1 MIAKI
6 IGISE
11 TRSFS
16 PEQVKIFSKIFAFF
30 YSFLVAT
37 TIGYG
42 SITPNTDSGKLFCI
56 FFTMIGI
63 PYFAYMIS
71 VIAELINN
79 VITWA
84 KSRITGISITGLY
97 ITGGTIFMIVI
108 PAKIFVVVE
117 GKIKNGKKKIYFF

>member
-1 MIAKI
+1 
-6 IGISE
+6 
-11 TRSFS
+11 
-16 PEQVKIFSKIFAFF
+16 
-30 YSFLVAT
+30 
-37 TIGYG
+37 
-42 SITPNTDSGKLFCI
+42 
-56 FFTMIGI
+56 MIGI

-117 GKIKNGKKKIYFF
+117 GRTIKMSKKINFFKKILGWQLLDATYFILISLTTIGFGDLTPRF

>member
-1 MIAKI
+1 
-6 IGISE
+6 
-11 TRSFS
+11 
-16 PEQVKIFSKIFAFF
+16 
-30 YSFLVAT
+30 
-37 TIGYG
+37 
-42 SITPNTDSGKLFCI
+42 
-56 FFTMIGI
+56 MIGI

-117 GKIKNGKKKIYFF
+117 GRIIKMSKKIFFFKKFLGWQLLDATYFILISLTTIGFGDLTPRF

>member
-1 MIAKI
+1 
-6 IGISE
+6 
-11 TRSFS
+11 
-16 PEQVKIFSKIFAFF
+16 
-30 YSFLVAT
+30 
-37 TIGYG
+37 
-42 SITPNTDSGKLFCI
+42 
-56 FFTMIGI
+56 MIGI

-117 GKIKNGKKKIYFF
+117 GKVIKNGKKTDFFQKKFRLAIIGRNVFYSDFTDNHWFRRSDAQVFILFPTGSVLS

>member
-1 MIAKI
+1 
-6 IGISE
+6 
-11 TRSFS
+11 
-16 PEQVKIFSKIFAFF
+16 
-30 YSFLVAT
+30 
-37 TIGYG
+37 
-42 SITPNTDSGKLFCI
+42 
-56 FFTMIGI
+56 MIGI

-117 GKIKNGKKKIYFF
+117 GGTMKISKKKTYFFFQKKFRLAIIGRNVFYSDFTDNHWFRRSDAQVLILFPTGSALF

>member
-1 MIAKI
+1 MPGI
-6 IGISE
+6 ICRPLG
-11 TRSFS
+11 
-16 PEQVKIFSKIFAFF
+16 
-30 YSFLVAT
+30 
-37 TIGYG
+37 
-42 SITPNTDSGKLFCI
+42 N
-56 FFTMIGI
+56 GI

-108 PAKIFVVVE
+108 PAKIFVEVE
-117 GKIKNGKKKIYFF
+117 GKQKESQLNQSL